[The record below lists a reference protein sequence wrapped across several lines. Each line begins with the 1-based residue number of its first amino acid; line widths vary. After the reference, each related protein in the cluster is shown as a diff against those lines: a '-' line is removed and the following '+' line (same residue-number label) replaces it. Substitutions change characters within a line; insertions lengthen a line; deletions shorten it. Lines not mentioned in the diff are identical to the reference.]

1 LLLFCKKEVL
11 AFLSNVTFSAD
22 DFGLTVG
29 VNEAVERAFRE
40 GVLTQA
46 SLMVAGPA
54 AADAVRRAKGMPG
67 LKVGLH
73 VVVVD
78 GDSLLGHERLPL
90 ITSADGRFGRDQV
103 GLGVR
108 YFFSPAA
115 RRELRAEIWAQ
126 FEAFGRTGLVL
137 HHADAHKHM
146 HVHPTVGNYLIE
158 VGKAFGLRR
167 VRVPAEPPWVMAACG
182 ERVGWGERALY
193 WWTRVLR
200 GQVKRAGMEAGDFV
214 FGIKWSGHMTGERVR
229 RLLERLPEGEV
240 EIYFHPATVRD
251 EALVRLMPDYEH
263 EAEFRAL
270 LELG

>member
-1 LLLFCKKEVL
+1 MP
-11 AFLSNVTFSAD
+11 NVTFSAD

-29 VNEAVERAFRE
+29 VNEAAERAFKE
-40 GVLTQA
+40 GVLRQA
-46 SLMVAGPA
+46 SLMVAAPA
-54 AADAVRRAKGMPG
+54 AEDAVRRAKGMPG

-78 GDSLLGHERLPL
+78 GESLLGHERLPH
-90 ITSADGRFGRDQV
+90 ITLKDGRFSRDQA

-108 YFFSPAA
+108 YFISAAA
-115 RRELRAEIWAQ
+115 RRELRAEILAQ
-126 FEAFGRTGLVL
+126 FEAFARTGLEL

-146 HVHPTVGNYLIE
+146 HVHPTVGRYLIE

-200 GQVKRAGMEAGDFV
+200 GQVKRAGMQAGDFV
-214 FGIKWSGHMTGERVR
+214 FGVRWTGHMTVERVR
-229 RLLERLPEGEV
+229 RLLGRLPEGDV

-270 LELG
+270 MELR